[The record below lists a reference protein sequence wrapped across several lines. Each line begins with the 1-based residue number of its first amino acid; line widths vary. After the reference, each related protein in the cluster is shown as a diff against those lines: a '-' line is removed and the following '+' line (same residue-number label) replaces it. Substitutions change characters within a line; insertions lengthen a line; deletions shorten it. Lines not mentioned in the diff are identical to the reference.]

1 MGIFGQSRRVRV
13 NIERS
18 GLSGDFFPSL
28 DKEGWREAPGWFD
41 PVNHSAAQA
50 IKGKRIKNKL
60 L

>member
-1 MGIFGQSRRVRV
+1 M

-41 PVNHSAAQA
+41 PVNHSATPAV
-50 IKGKRIKNKL
+50 KDKRIKNKWL
-60 L
+60 